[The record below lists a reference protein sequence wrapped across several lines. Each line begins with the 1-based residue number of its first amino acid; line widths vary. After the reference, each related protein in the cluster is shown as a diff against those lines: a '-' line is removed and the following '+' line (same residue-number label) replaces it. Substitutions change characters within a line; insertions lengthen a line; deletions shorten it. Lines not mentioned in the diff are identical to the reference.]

1 MPVTKRTLKSIRAEL
16 PTLPWSDADLAEL
29 LTPGS
34 GVITGFQEFVE
45 KARALAKLD
54 LEDMPLADLFPK
66 PPRRAP

>member
-1 MPVTKRTLKSIRAEL
+1 MPVSKRTLESIAAEL

-29 LTPGS
+29 LTPGA

-45 KARALAKLD
+45 KARALATID
-54 LEDMPLADLFPK
+54 LGDMPLADLFPK